1 MAASPASKRA
11 RAGPDPRPS
20 PASKRARTAAAAAAA
35 AEGQDYERLQ
45 HATFPVAI
53 SALPHVMKQI
63 DRLLMT
69 PEEALLDAAAS
80 AEMRWL
86 NLLLATFS
94 CGVSEPFVAAASRGH
109 GKVLKRL
116 LRAVSDAHR
125 RGQDDPVLMVLEAA
139 AAAGAGGHLK
149 IVHAMLRSA
158 EEVEGG
164 RAKDKRAA
172 AAKTLKEAARNGHLD
187 VARFVVKHART
198 QRYTA
203 GGKFAS
209 RALPLAVANGHKE
222 VVEFLLKLSGFRWD
236 LAGAFAAAVDT
247 KQTELVQRIEGIYP
261 KMFAGHNLFVH
272 LASNGHLSGVRYIY
286 RRGYRYMRAI
296 HNAFF
301 RAATHGKTSVVE
313 FLLDTGHIGSETF
326 DKAFEGA
333 AASTGGTQSETT
345 LFLYDSQRASARSLN
360 KVFEVTDSVEVI
372 RRLHENESISSDS
385 IVSAFNRAAGCG
397 KKVHSY
403 GPDQPKIVMALC
415 DDAIIPSETINEAF
429 VIAAQNGRQDVV
441 ECMRDDSRISLM
453 GEAFAAAAGS
463 GNKDLMESLYDVERV
478 SPDAILKAFENAPI
492 HGNLSIIA
500 YLVKLL
506 SEERVPRV
514 IKYKAFVSAAKRS
527 KYTYML
533 EVLSS
538 KVGEWPLN
546 VLKEAH
552 DAALY
557 CAPRN
562 YISKLTCDQLFN
574 SKKEDRLKAIV
585 KLMENWPQ
593 GATKK

>member
-1 MAASPASKRA
+1 MEASVSPTEVHRPLAKKVSLSSLGNHQK
-11 RAGPDPRPS
+11 GPH
-20 PASKRARTAAAAAAA
+20 
-35 AEGQDYERLQ
+35 LQ
-45 HATFPVAI
+45 YFLV
-53 SALPHVMKQI
+53 
-63 DRLLMT
+63 
-69 PEEALLDAAAS
+69 
-80 AEMRWL
+80 
-86 NLLLATFS
+86 
-94 CGVSEPFVAAASRGH
+94 
-109 GKVLKRL
+109 
-116 LRAVSDAHR
+116 
-125 RGQDDPVLMVLEAA
+125 
-139 AAAGAGGHLK
+139 
-149 IVHAMLRSA
+149 
-158 EEVEGG
+158 
-164 RAKDKRAA
+164 
-172 AAKTLKEAARNGHLD
+172 
-187 VARFVVKHART
+187 ART
-198 QRYTA
+198 Q
-203 GGKFAS
+203 
-209 RALPLAVANGHKE
+209 
-222 VVEFLLKLSGFRWD
+222 VEW
-236 LAGAFAAAVDT
+236 AFAARKLPAVVGA
-247 KQTELVQRIEGIYP
+247 KEVERR
-261 KMFAGHNLFVH
+261 MAR
-272 LASNGHLSGVRYIY
+272 SGTTTVEMA
-286 RRGYRYMRAI
+286 RRRVARTGTTM
-296 HNAFF
+296 
-301 RAATHGKTSVVE
+301 AT
-313 FLLDTGHIGSETF
+313 
-326 DKAFEGA
+326 
-333 AASTGGTQSETT
+333 TGGTQSETT

-538 KVGEWPLN
+538 KIGEWPLN